1 MCGKRAL
8 WLGDVLVLLIMT
20 TVGFLVHGTLAQV
33 ARLALTAALVAAAW
47 LAVAASL
54 GLMEQTWIDIPR
66 WWLRIVWAVVLAVPL
81 ALTVRGL
88 LLRQDVNPM
97 FPLAMSTFSSV
108 GLLIW
113 RGWFR
118 YKCPSS

>member
-1 MCGKRAL
+1 MCTKRTL
-8 WLGDVLVLLIMT
+8 QWGDALVLTAMT
-20 TVGFLVHGTLAQV
+20 LVGFLVHGTLDQV
-33 ARLALTAALVAAAW
+33 FRLFLTAVLVLLAW
-47 LAVAASL
+47 LGVATSL
-54 GLMEQTWIDIPR
+54 GLMDLRWMTHSR

-88 LLRQDVNPM
+88 VLRQAVNPM
-97 FPLAMSTFSSV
+97 FPVAMSTFSSL

-118 YKCPSS
+118 FRCGKD